1 MATCSRTS
9 PSEGQW
15 AEIDA
20 TEQGVGWVDVS
31 WIGGQWEAWQSRCHF
46 LMGSLCFDTW
56 LAHSD
61 GTIIQDHEADFESG
75 YLISALIQI
84 TQRSVS
90 PLKCGYRKLSWLCD
104 PHLVTQLSQVDGLGP
119 SCPTIFAALCFLQR
133 SETGQCTVGPWGPLQ
148 TGRFRDVQGGDLQ
161 RGYHGHLLW
170 HARLHCSGGEYAHCL
185 SSFGN
190 PGSPAAP
197 SERQGQA
204 DAAACGQCWKL
215 TPPDSSPAP
224 WVNDGWKCLQFL
236 PVQIQVQKS
245 FVNFAVA
252 SGFAPEWGQS
262 ALYTCPM

>member
-1 MATCSRTS
+1 
-9 PSEGQW
+9 
-15 AEIDA
+15 
-20 TEQGVGWVDVS
+20 
-31 WIGGQWEAWQSRCHF
+31 
-46 LMGSLCFDTW
+46 MGSLCFDTW

-170 HARLHCSGGEYAHCL
+170 HARLHCSGGELCSL
-185 SSFGN
+185 LKQLWESRF
-190 PGSPAAP
+190 P
-197 SERQGQA
+197 
-204 DAAACGQCWKL
+204 
-215 TPPDSSPAP
+215 SSPIGKARP
-224 WVNDGWKCLQFL
+224 SRRCSLW
-236 PVQIQVQKS
+236 
-245 FVNFAVA
+245 AVLKA
-252 SGFAPEWGQS
+252 DTSRLLSGSLGEWWLKMSSVPPSTNSSPKEFCKLCSGFRVCSWMRTKCTLHLSHVIFFFVSTQS
-262 ALYTCPM
+262 FDPGPVW